1 MKRTQIY
8 LEEDIFQVLKKES
21 EIKKKNISSIIRDT
35 LREKFLSKK
44 HSNAVKETAGLWKDR
59 DFDVEKHIRNLRKSN
74 RLKELYG
81 KDYDNG

>member
-21 EIKKKNISSIIRDT
+21 IIKKKNISSIIRDT
-35 LREKFLSKK
+35 LRDKFLNKK
-44 HSNAVKETAGLWKDR
+44 HTNAVEQAAGIWKDR
-59 DFDVEKHIRNLRKSN
+59 DFDVEEYIRNLRNDN

-81 KDYDNG
+81 K

>member
-8 LEEDIFQVLKKES
+8 LDEDIFHVLKRES

-35 LREKFLSKK
+35 LREKFMKKK
-44 HSNAVKETAGLWKDR
+44 HSNAVEAAAGIWKDR
-59 DFDVEKHIRNLRKSN
+59 DFDVEEYIRNLREDD

-81 KDYDNG
+81 K